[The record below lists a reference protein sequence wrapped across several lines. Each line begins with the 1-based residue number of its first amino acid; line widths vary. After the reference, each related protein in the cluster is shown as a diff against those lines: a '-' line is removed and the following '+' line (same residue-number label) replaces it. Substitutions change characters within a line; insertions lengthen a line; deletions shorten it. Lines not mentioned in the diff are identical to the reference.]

1 MSISAIDQIRGEAA
15 FINVDGVRTLNYEFS
30 VSIEI
35 VEGGEGK
42 WIQIANITDAGSYAG
57 LNQNQANLTEE
68 TMQKL
73 MDCIKKVLRQFKQES
88 LEGKWGS

>member
-42 WIQIANITDAGSYAG
+42 WI
-57 LNQNQANLTEE
+57 
-68 TMQKL
+68 
-73 MDCIKKVLRQFKQES
+73 
-88 LEGKWGS
+88 